1 MDISKLKARREQLIK
16 DLWLAT
22 RQEQFDICWDLEQI
36 EKAIDS
42 LDAPTPFL
50 DSLPHATTNFDTY

>member
-1 MDISKLKARREQLIK
+1 MDIDKLKARREQLIS

-22 RQEQFDICWDLEQI
+22 HQERFDICWDLEQI

-42 LDAPTPFL
+42 LDAPRPFL
-50 DSLPHATTNFDTY
+50 DSLPDSTTNFDTY